1 MRNMKAVKVKP
12 NQTVFDILVEQ
23 YGTCEALAE
32 FLGNNPELENTPD
45 AGMAEET
52 SVSGRLMPEAMRVFR
67 LDLPVRLGSTVW
79 IDTDSKLIKTSVIKE
94 IDTEVTT
101 YMD

>member
-1 MRNMKAVKVKP
+1 MKAVKVKA

-32 FLGNNPELENTPD
+32 FLDNNPELENGPG
-45 AGMAEET
+45 AGLQA
-52 SVSGRLMPEAMRVFR
+52 FR
-67 LDLPVRLGSTVW
+67 LDLPVRSGSTVW
-79 IDTDSKLIKTSVIKE
+79 IDTDSKLIKTSVVKE
-94 IDTEVTT
+94 MDTEVTT

>member
-1 MRNMKAVKVKP
+1 MRSMKAVKVKP

-32 FLGNNPELENTPD
+32 FLDNNPELENEPTP
-45 AGMAEET
+45 AG
-52 SVSGRLMPEAMRVFR
+52 RQFPEALQAFR
-67 LDLPVRLGSTVW
+67 LDLPVRSGSTVW
-79 IDTDSKLIKTSVIKE
+79 IDADSKLIKTSVVKE
-94 IDTEVTT
+94 IDAEVTT

>member
-1 MRNMKAVKVKP
+1 
-12 NQTVFDILVEQ
+12 
-23 YGTCEALAE
+23 
-32 FLGNNPELENTPD
+32 
-45 AGMAEET
+45 MAEEN

>member
-1 MRNMKAVKVKP
+1 MQDMKTVKVKP

-32 FLGNNPELENTPD
+32 FLGNNPELANAPEAGVPD
-45 AGMAEET
+45 KG
-52 SVSGRLMPEAMRVFR
+52 SVSGRLMPEAMRAFR
-67 LDLPVRLGSTVW
+67 LDLPVRAGSSVR
-79 IDTDSKLIKTSVIKE
+79 IDTDSKLIKTSVVKE
-94 IDTEVTT
+94 INTEVTT